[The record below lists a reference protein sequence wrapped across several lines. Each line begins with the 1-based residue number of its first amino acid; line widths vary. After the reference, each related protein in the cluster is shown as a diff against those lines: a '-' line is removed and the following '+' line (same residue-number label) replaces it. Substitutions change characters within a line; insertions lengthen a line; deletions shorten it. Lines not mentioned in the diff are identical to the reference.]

1 MLRKR
6 ARESRVECVR
16 RLALLVSA
24 MAVVETLLYSAL
36 APLLPA
42 FKEQLGLS
50 KAQSGLL
57 VAMYA
62 IGLGVAA
69 VPGGVLASR
78 VGVKTAALA
87 GLVTL
92 AATSV
97 AFGLIDSYGGL
108 LATRFLQGAA
118 GALCWASGIA
128 WLVDV
133 TPRQRR
139 GEIIGVF
146 SGASA
151 AGAML
156 GPVVGG
162 VGALVGRGEAFGGV
176 AMCALLLAI
185 AAARLPRPARVAQQS
200 LAVLRTAHRSG
211 RLLSGQWLVALPGL
225 LLGTIGVLAPLR
237 LHRLGWGP
245 VGIAGTYLV
254 AAAIGVLARPVIGR
268 WADRRGRR
276 SAIRILLLACI
287 VVTLAIPSVGN
298 PWLLAVFVVA
308 ALISYG
314 VLWGPAM
321 AFLSHAYEESGV
333 AQVLGF
339 ALMNL
344 AAGIGIVIGSSAG
357 GEIAHLAGDT
367 TSYALTAAACLV
379 TIAALSLPPHSP
391 ARPRS
396 IG

>member
-1 MLRKR
+1 M
-6 ARESRVECVR
+6 R
-16 RLALLVSA
+16 RLALVVSA

-42 FKEQLGLS
+42 FKEELGLS

-62 IGLGVAA
+62 IGLCVAA
-69 VPGGVLASR
+69 VPGGLLASR
-78 VGVKTAALA
+78 VGVKPSALF
-87 GLVTL
+87 GLVML

-133 TPRQRR
+133 APRQRR
-139 GEIIGVF
+139 GEMIGIF
-146 SGASA
+146 AGAGA
-151 AGAML
+151 AGSML

-162 VGALVGRGEAFGGV
+162 AGALVGRAEAFAGV
-176 AMCALLLAI
+176 AVCALLLAV
-185 AAARLPRPARVAQQS
+185 AAARLPRPVGIGKQS
-200 LAVLRTAHRSG
+200 LAVLRKAHGSRDLW
-211 RLLSGQWLVALPGL
+211 RGQWLVFLPGL

-254 AAAIGVLARPVIGR
+254 AAAVGVLARPFVGR
-268 WADRRGRR
+268 WADRRGRL
-276 SAIRILLLACI
+276 SAIRMLLLACI
-287 VVTLAIPSVGN
+287 AVTLAIPAVGS
-298 PWLLAVFVVA
+298 PWLLSALVVS

-321 AFLSHAYEESGV
+321 AYLSQAFEDSGV

-344 AAGIGIVIGSSAG
+344 TAGVGIVVGSAAG
-357 GEIAHLAGDT
+357 GEVAHVAGDVT
-367 TSYALTAAACLV
+367 AYALTAAACLATV
-379 TIAALSLPPHSP
+379 AGLARLRPASTRALMS
-391 ARPRS
+391 
-396 IG
+396 

>member
-1 MLRKR
+1 
-6 ARESRVECVR
+6 VR

-42 FKEQLGLS
+42 FKEELGLS

-69 VPGGVLASR
+69 IPGGVLASR
-78 VGVKTAALA
+78 VGVKPSALG
-87 GLVTL
+87 GLLML

-97 AFGLIDSYGGL
+97 AFGFIHTYGGL

-128 WLVDV
+128 WLVEV
-133 TPRQRR
+133 APRHRR
-139 GEIIGVF
+139 GEMIGMF

-156 GPVVGG
+156 GPVVGA
-162 VGALVGRGEAFGGV
+162 VGALVGRAEAFCGV
-176 AMCALLLAI
+176 AVCALLLAI
-185 AAARLPRPARVAQQS
+185 AAARLPRPARVAKQS
-200 LAVLRTAHRSG
+200 LAVLRTAHQGSRQ
-211 RLLSGQWLVALPGL
+211 LLTGQWLVVLPGL

-245 VGIAGTYLV
+245 GGIAGTYLV
-254 AAAIGVLARPVIGR
+254 AAAIGVLARPFVGR
-268 WADRRGRR
+268 WADRRGRLT
-276 SAIRILLLACI
+276 AIRIVLLACI
-287 VVTLAIPSVGN
+287 FVTLALPSVWN
-298 PWLLAVFVVA
+298 PWLLSVFVVA
-308 ALISYG
+308 ALINYG
-314 VLWGPAM
+314 LLWGPAM
-321 AFLSHAYEESGV
+321 AFLSQTYEESGV

-344 AAGIGIVIGSSAG
+344 AAGIGIVVGSAG
-357 GEIAHLAGDT
+357 GGEVAHVAGDLT
-367 TSYALTAAACLV
+367 AYALTAAACLA
-379 TIAALSLPPHSP
+379 TIAALSLRRSSP
-391 ARPRS
+391 ARWAN
-396 IG
+396 G